1 MKTIGL
7 LGGTGW
13 SSTIGY
19 YKILN
24 EMVHQRLGGY
34 HSAKI
39 LLKSIDYHDIMTSY
53 GQDHDKIACLLQT
66 EVSELIALSP
76 DCIMICC
83 NSLHKYYDMIKDK
96 LNSSIPICHAI
107 DLVAQ
112 YLKDHGYKK
121 VLLLATKFTMEDG
134 FFTKKLEQCGIEV
147 VVPNQDERNEMQRIH
162 EELMQNSV
170 NEDSKNYFRD
180 LIIKHKKLD
189 AVVLGCTE
197 YPLVINQ
204 NNSALP
210 IIDPVYLQ
218 ASCAVD
224 YALSG
229 NEHTGE

>member
-24 EMVHQRLGGY
+24 EMVNQRLGGY

-39 LLKSIDYHDIMTSY
+39 ILKSIDYHDIMTSY

-66 EVSELIALSP
+66 EVSGLIAFHP

-96 LNSSIPICHAI
+96 LNSSIPICHAV
-107 DLVAQ
+107 DLVVQ
-112 YLKDHGYKK
+112 HLKDHQYKK

-134 FFTKKLEQCGIEV
+134 FFTKKLEQNDIEV
-147 VVPNQDERNEMQRIH
+147 VIPNREERDEMQKIH
-162 EELMQNSV
+162 NKLMQNSV
-170 NEDSKNYFRD
+170 NGNSKKYFRD
-180 LIIKHKKLD
+180 LIDRHKNLD
-189 AVVLGCTE
+189 GVVLGCTE
-197 YPLVINQ
+197 YPLVVDQ
-204 NNSALP
+204 DNSALP
-210 IIDPVYLQ
+210 IVDPVYLQ
-218 ASCAVD
+218 ATYAVD
-224 YALSG
+224 YALS
-229 NEHTGE
+229 EK